1 MSWFS
6 MAWNYYLKAQLKRT
20 IIKAL
25 DEISIAFSSGSD
37 TTIEAAKVKIA
48 GPDGIIQSK
57 RKVPGELRRAAC
69 SIVNRV
75 EAKDLVVWLAVVRA
89 RVKSW

>member
-6 MAWNYYLKAQLKRT
+6 MAWDYYLKARLKYEILET
-20 IIKAL
+20 L
-25 DEISIAFSSGSD
+25 DEISLVFSSGNS
-37 TTIEAAKVKIA
+37 TTIEAAKEKIA

-57 RKVPGELRRAAC
+57 HKVPGELRRAAC
-69 SIVNRV
+69 AIVNRV